1 MIDSRDSRTAWPAT
15 HLGPLNP
22 RSTARLTLSS
32 WPGSE
37 SFGCWVLEQAG
48 NPVGM
53 IRRAP
58 GITSFRT
65 PSEEWLLEVRRLR
78 RRLGWQLEFKQPRER
93 APTVFYHPHTL
104 LPGGSLVAFGERS
117 YGLRRPVVRADW
129 SVTAR
134 RGGDLA
140 RIAFR
145 GGRSPE
151 DLRTHVPF
159 GEQAM
164 AEPQLLVVL
173 LAASVAILVH
183 SEEPRAPVYHG

>member
-1 MIDSRDSRTAWPAT
+1 
-15 HLGPLNP
+15 
-22 RSTARLTLSS
+22 
-32 WPGSE
+32 
-37 SFGCWVLEQAG
+37 
-48 NPVGM
+48 
-53 IRRAP
+53 
-58 GITSFRT
+58 
-65 PSEEWLLEVRRLR
+65 
-78 RRLGWQLEFKQPRER
+78 
-93 APTVFYHPHTL
+93 
-104 LPGGSLVAFGERS
+104 
-117 YGLRRPVVRADW
+117 VVHADW
-129 SVTAR
+129 RVTAR

-151 DLRTHVPF
+151 DLRIQLPF